1 MIDAKTI
8 TDVTKNLI
16 GEVEPYGSSE
26 IDRVRKDN
34 LEKLIYVVGRLLY
47 EVETVAY
54 YKHRIEGSMRIMG
67 ERADKALNGW
77 WYWIDAYL
85 EEEDDGKS

>member
-1 MIDAKTI
+1 MIDAETI
-8 TDVTKNLI
+8 LAVTKNLI

-26 IDRVRKDN
+26 IDSVRKDN

-47 EVETVAY
+47 EVEKVAY
-54 YKHRIEGSMRIMG
+54 YKHRCEGSMRVMG

-77 WYWIDAYL
+77 WSWIDVYL
-85 EEEDDGKS
+85 EEEDDEKH

>member
-34 LEKLIYVVGRLLY
+34 LEKLIYVVDGLLY
-47 EVETVAY
+47 EVGKIAY
-54 YKHRIEGSMRIMG
+54 YKHRVEGSMQIMG
-67 ERADKALNGW
+67 KRAYKALNEW
-77 WYWIDAYL
+77 SWTIDDYL
-85 EEEDDGKS
+85 EEDNKRE

>member
-54 YKHRIEGSMRIMG
+54 YKHRVEGSMRIMG

-77 WYWIDAYL
+77 WSWIDTYL
-85 EEEDDGKS
+85 DEEDDEKS